1 MRKIGGNS
9 FRKYARLTLIGLL
22 LATLFFIY
30 QASKVGFDYDFEKFY
45 PTSDSETEFFF
56 EFRDKFQ
63 SDNDFLL
70 ISVEN
75 KSGVFDLKFLK
86 KVDRFTK
93 ELSKLKYIDSVSS
106 ITNQREYFISL
117 STTHKQLIDFEN
129 VNLKRDSI
137 RIYSKPELIE
147 SFIAKDG
154 KSICIFVKHQDFLA
168 RKYSGGLL
176 DKIEAL
182 SNKYSFDKT
191 RVIGRI
197 IGQKYYIKKMMD
209 EMLFFVALS
218 AILIVIFLFVAFRSI
233 WGIIIP
239 QFVILGGMIWLI
251 GTMSLFDQPINI
263 ILTVLPSVMFV
274 VSMSDTIHLVSRY
287 LDALRTEDT
296 TLDAIKMAV
305 REVGMATLLTSI
317 TTSIGF
323 FSLVFVRVEPIQVFG
338 VVMGVGVLIAFVLTY
353 VTLPALF
360 YFFPGPKY
368 VRRKKQDHFWR
379 KRLVKW
385 FIIVLKR
392 KGLILVMSSAILA
405 ISVYGLLQIQTN
417 NLLMDDLDKSDPLK
431 QDFNYLDAHYGGVRP
446 VELAITIKSDS
457 IDVWDKDV
465 LRTLDTVQT
474 YLTDK
479 YGLAVKT
486 SLVSGIKIVHRSMYS
501 GLPEYYSMPTR
512 RTKWRNVKRIIT
524 APSAQHLYSML
535 VDSTGKTMRISGT
548 IPDLGNIAVTK
559 MDNDLK
565 KYLETKTMSGAI
577 DYQITG
583 TAHLVDKNLSYLSTS
598 LIKGL
603 LISILIVAL
612 LMGLIY
618 RSMSMLLISLIPNL
632 IPLVVIAGVMGFVG
646 IELKIST
653 AIIFTIAF
661 GIAVDDTI
669 HFLGKFKFE
678 LMKGRTKVYALKR
691 SFMTTGKAM
700 ILTTFILCAGFAL
713 LGFSSFLGTFY
724 LGILICITLFVALI
738 ADLTLLPVLILLFY
752 KPKRKDKTVT
762 RITSNKEL

>member
-1 MRKIGGNS
+1 LKKIDDKW

-22 LATLFFIY
+22 LATVFFIY

-70 ISVEN
+70 ISIEN
-75 KSGVFDLKFLK
+75 KTGVFDLKFLK
-86 KVDRFTK
+86 KVDRFTQ
-93 ELSKLKYIDSVSS
+93 EISKLKYIDSVSS
-106 ITNQREYFISL
+106 ITNQKEYFIGL
-117 STTHKQLIDFEN
+117 VTTNKQLIDFKN
-129 VNLKRDSI
+129 VDLKRDSI
-137 RIYSKPELIE
+137 RIYSKPELIN

-154 KSICIFVKHQDFLA
+154 KSVCIFVKHQDFLA

-176 DKIEAL
+176 DKMEAM
-182 SNKYSFDKT
+182 SDKYGFNKT
-191 RVIGRI
+191 RIVGRI
-197 IGQKYYIKKMMD
+197 IGQKYYIKKMMG
-209 EMLFFVALS
+209 EMVFFVALS
-218 AILIVIFLFVAFRSI
+218 AILIVIFLFIAFRSV
-233 WGIIIP
+233 WGILIP

-287 LDALRTEDT
+287 LDALRTEES

-338 VVMGVGVLIAFVLTY
+338 VVMGIGVLIAFILTF

-368 VRRKKQDHFWR
+368 VRKKKQDHFWR
-379 KRLVKW
+379 KRLEKW

-392 KGLILVMSSAILA
+392 KRLILGISAAIVA
-405 ISVYGLLQIQTN
+405 ISVYGLLQIKTN

-446 VELAITIKSDS
+446 VELAVTIKSGS

-465 LRTLDTVQT
+465 LQTLDTVQT
-474 YLTDK
+474 YLIDK
-479 YGLAVKT
+479 YGLSVKS
-486 SLVSGIKIVHRSMYS
+486 SLVSGIKIVHRSMFS
-501 GLPEYYSMPTR
+501 GLPEYYTLPTQK
-512 RTKWRNVKRIIT
+512 TKWRDIKRIIT
-524 APSAQHLYSML
+524 APRVEHVYRML
-535 VDSTGKTMRISGT
+535 VDSTRQTTRISGT
-548 IPDLGNIAVTK
+548 IPDLGNSTVTK
-559 MDNDLK
+559 MDKDLRK
-565 KYLETKTMSGAI
+565 FLESKTMNGVI
-577 DYQITG
+577 DYEVTG
-583 TAHLVDKNLSYLSTS
+583 TAHLIDKNLSYLSTS
-598 LIKGL
+598 LVKGL
-603 LISILIVAL
+603 LVSILIVAL

-618 RSMSMLLISLIPNL
+618 RSVGMLLISLIPNL

-646 IELKIST
+646 VELKIST

-691 SFMTTGKAM
+691 SYMTTGKAM
-700 ILTTFILCAGFAL
+700 ILTTFILCSGFAL

-724 LGILICITLFVALI
+724 LGILICIALFVALI

-752 KPKRKDKTVT
+752 KPKKKRG
-762 RITSNKEL
+762 

>member
-1 MRKIGGNS
+1 LKLKKNDAKK

-45 PTSDSETEFFF
+45 PTSDSETEYFF

-70 ISVEN
+70 ISIEN

-86 KVDRFTK
+86 KVDRFTQ
-93 ELSKLKYIDSVSS
+93 EISKLKYIDSVSS
-106 ITNQREYFISL
+106 ITNQKEYFIGFV
-117 STTHKQLIDFEN
+117 TTNKQLIDFKT
-129 VNLKRDSI
+129 VDLKRDSS
-137 RIYSKPELIE
+137 RIYLKPELIG

-154 KSICIFVKHQDFLA
+154 KSICVFVKHQDFLA
-168 RKYSGGLL
+168 KKNSDGLL
-176 DKIEAL
+176 DKIEAI
-182 SNKYSFDKT
+182 SDKYSFDKT
-191 RVIGRI
+191 RVVGRI
-197 IGQKYYIKKMMD
+197 IGQKYYIKKMMG

-218 AILIVIFLFVAFRSI
+218 AILIVIFLFIAFRSI
-233 WGIIIP
+233 WGVIIP

-251 GTMSLFDQPINI
+251 GTMSLFNQPINI

-287 LDALRTEDT
+287 LDALRTEDN

-305 REVGMATLLTSI
+305 REVGMATFLTSI

-338 VVMGVGVLIAFVLTY
+338 VVMGIGVLIAFVLTFI
-353 VTLPALF
+353 TLPALF
-360 YFFPGPKY
+360 YFFPGPRY
-368 VRRKKQDHFWR
+368 VRMKKQDHFWR
-379 KRLVKW
+379 KRLEKW
-385 FIIVLKR
+385 FVIVLKR
-392 KGLILVMSSAILA
+392 KGLILVMSAVIVA
-405 ISVYGLLQIQTN
+405 ISVYGLLQIKTN

-431 QDFNYLDAHYGGVRP
+431 QDFNYLDAHFGGVRP
-446 VELAITIKSDS
+446 VELAITINSDS

-474 YLTDK
+474 YLIEK
-479 YGLAVKT
+479 YGLAVNS

-501 GLPEYYSMPTR
+501 GLPEYYAMPTQK
-512 RTKWRNVKRIIT
+512 TKWRDIKRIIT
-524 APSAQHLYSML
+524 APSAHHVYSML
-535 VDSTGKTMRISGT
+535 VDSTGQTMRISGT

-559 MDNDLK
+559 MDKDLM
-565 KYLETKTMSGAI
+565 KYLETKTMNKVI

-598 LIKGL
+598 LVKGL

-646 IELKIST
+646 VELKIST

-691 SFMTTGKAM
+691 SYMTTGKAM

-752 KPKRKDKTVT
+752 KPKKKR
-762 RITSNKEL
+762 E

>member
-1 MRKIGGNS
+1 MKKIDDKW

-22 LATLFFIY
+22 LATVFFIY

-70 ISVEN
+70 ISIEN
-75 KSGVFDLKFLK
+75 KTGVFDLKFLK
-86 KVDRFTK
+86 KVDRFTQ
-93 ELSKLKYIDSVSS
+93 EISKLKYIDSVSS
-106 ITNQREYFISL
+106 ITNQKEYFIGL
-117 STTHKQLIDFEN
+117 VTTNKQLIDFKN
-129 VNLKRDSI
+129 VDLKRDSI
-137 RIYSKPELIE
+137 RIYSKPELIN

-154 KSICIFVKHQDFLA
+154 KSVCIFVKHQDFLA

-176 DKIEAL
+176 DKMEAM
-182 SNKYSFDKT
+182 SDKYGFNKT
-191 RVIGRI
+191 RIVGRI
-197 IGQKYYIKKMMD
+197 IGQKYYIKKMMG
-209 EMLFFVALS
+209 EMVFFVALS
-218 AILIVIFLFVAFRSI
+218 AILIVIFLFIAFRSV
-233 WGIIIP
+233 WGILIP

-287 LDALRTEDT
+287 LDALRTEES

-338 VVMGVGVLIAFVLTY
+338 VVMGIGVLIAFILTF

-368 VRRKKQDHFWR
+368 VRKKKQDHFWR
-379 KRLVKW
+379 KRLEKW

-392 KGLILVMSSAILA
+392 KRLILGISAAIVA
-405 ISVYGLLQIQTN
+405 ISVYGLLQIKTN

-446 VELAITIKSDS
+446 VELAVTIKSGS

-465 LRTLDTVQT
+465 LQTLDTVQT
-474 YLTDK
+474 YLIDK
-479 YGLAVKT
+479 YGLSVKS
-486 SLVSGIKIVHRSMYS
+486 SLVSGIKIVHRSMFS
-501 GLPEYYSMPTR
+501 GLPEYYTLPTQK
-512 RTKWRNVKRIIT
+512 TKWRDIKRIIT
-524 APSAQHLYSML
+524 APRVEHVYRML
-535 VDSTGKTMRISGT
+535 VDSTRQTTRISGT
-548 IPDLGNIAVTK
+548 IPDLGNSTVTK
-559 MDNDLK
+559 MDKDLRK
-565 KYLETKTMSGAI
+565 FLESKTMNGVI
-577 DYQITG
+577 DYEVTG
-583 TAHLVDKNLSYLSTS
+583 TAHLIDKNLSYLSTS
-598 LIKGL
+598 LVKGL
-603 LISILIVAL
+603 LVSILIVAL

-618 RSMSMLLISLIPNL
+618 RSVGMLLISLIPNL

-646 IELKIST
+646 VELKIST

-691 SFMTTGKAM
+691 SYMTTGKAM
-700 ILTTFILCAGFAL
+700 ILTTFILCSGFAL

-724 LGILICITLFVALI
+724 LGILICIALFVALI

-752 KPKRKDKTVT
+752 KPKKKRG
-762 RITSNKEL
+762 